1 MVGKIDHGY
10 IKYFRINEN
19 LELVVRMNFKIKA
32 NIPEDQ
38 FMESLLNM
46 RFAGCDVIFLLSFYA
61 LAHGW
66 HINKFNYYFGL
77 LELQKCL

>member
-1 MVGKIDHGY
+1 MKLKI
-10 IKYFRINEN
+10 N
-19 LELVVRMNFKIKA
+19 A

-46 RFAGCDVIFLLSFYA
+46 KFAGYDVSIIFLFYA
-61 LAHGW
+61 LAHRW
-66 HINKFNYYFGL
+66 HIDKLNYYLGL